1 MKHPCLQFLGE
12 KRDYQIFVFGIH
24 ENEEPE
30 SDQVQFVTFEETEQ
44 TYQALFRAARIDY
57 QFHAY

>member
-24 ENEEPE
+24 ANKEPE
-30 SDQVQFVTFEETEQ
+30 SDQIQFVTFEETEQ
-44 TYQALFRAARIDY
+44 TYQGS
-57 QFHAY
+57 AYSLKH